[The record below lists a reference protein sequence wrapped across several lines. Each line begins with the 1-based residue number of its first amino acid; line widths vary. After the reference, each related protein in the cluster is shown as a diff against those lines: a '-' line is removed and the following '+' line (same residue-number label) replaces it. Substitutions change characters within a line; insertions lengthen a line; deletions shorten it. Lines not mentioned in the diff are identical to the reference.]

1 VGGEAG
7 GMMRFS
13 HPWVLWLLTVLPLLA
28 WILWMEAT
36 RPRRLLR
43 EWGGAD
49 TLQRLVPGWSRGRVV
64 VKGLLG
70 LLGLGCFILAT
81 AGPQLGTRKI
91 EVERKGVDVVVAV
104 DVSQSM
110 AAQDLSPDRMARA
123 RHSIRLLLEQLKG
136 DRVALLPFSGG
147 THLQHP
153 LTSDYALS
161 GVMTDLLRPGLIP
174 TPGTDLGAAIRKA
187 VGVYQDTSPG
197 QRVLILLSD
206 GEDLEE
212 DWKEALAEARKAG
225 VTIHCVGMGTPEG
238 APVPDPQRPG
248 AYKTDAA
255 GSIVLSRLNEEVLQ
269 QLASDGGGLYMR
281 STPGGDE
288 LVKIL
293 ERIGEMEGRD
303 LGSHLYTGWQERYAA
318 FLLPGMALSLL
329 AWLWPSRRRLKGA
342 ALWLA
347 AGLLWAGSA
356 RADHATE
363 NNRAVRA
370 YGKGDYGAAT
380 QGFARSLSQQ
390 ENAQARFN
398 LGDALFRSGDLQ
410 GAADQYR
417 LVTGEGSGADPAL
430 KARAFANLGRV
441 LLDQQQLEPAC
452 QALEE
457 ALARQPQL
465 EEARHNLELALRR
478 QQQQDQQQQQQG
490 KDGQSKSQ
498 DKQGNKDQQGQQG
511 QKQDASG
518 QEDNKEQADKKQG
531 QQGQQGEQEGQEG
544 QAAREERIDE
554 AQLQQL
560 LNDVGAQERQSLQKQ
575 LKRIPG
581 RPRKV
586 EKDW

>member
-1 VGGEAG
+1 
-7 GMMRFS
+7 MMRFS
-13 HPWVLWLLTVLPLLA
+13 HA
-28 WILWMEAT
+28 WILWSLLSLLPLAWLAWREAT
-36 RPRRLLR
+36 APLRGLKDWGGMDTVRRLM
-43 EWGGAD
+43 
-49 TLQRLVPGWSRGRVV
+49 PGWSRGRVLLRGAI
-64 VKGLLG
+64 GLLG
-70 LLGLGCFILAT
+70 LALVMLAA
-81 AGPQLGTRKI
+81 AGPQLGTRSI

-123 RHSIRLLLEQLKG
+123 RHSIRMLLEQLKG

-212 DWKEALAEARKAG
+212 DWRDALAEARKAG
-225 VTIHCVGMGTPEG
+225 VTIHCVGMGTPDG
-238 APVPDPQRPG
+238 APVPDPERPG

-255 GSIVLSRLNEEVLQ
+255 GSIVLSRLNEDVLQ
-269 QLASDGGGLYMR
+269 KLASEGGGLYLR

-303 LGSHLYTGWQERYAA
+303 LGSRMYTGWQERYAT
-318 FLLPGMALSLL
+318 FLLPGMFLLVLS
-329 AWLWPSRRRLKGA
+329 WLWPTRRRVE
-342 ALWLA
+342 ALVWPLLF
-347 AGLLWAGSA
+347 LLWALPA
-356 RADHATE
+356 RADNATE

-370 YGKGDYGAAT
+370 YGKGDFGAAT
-380 QGFARSLSQQ
+380 QGFARSLSKK

-417 LVTGEGSGADPAL
+417 LVAGEGSGADEGL
-430 KARAFANLGRV
+430 KARAYANLGRV

-457 ALARQPQL
+457 ALARRPDL
-465 EEARHNLELALRR
+465 PEARHNLELALRR
-478 QQQQDQQQQQQG
+478 QDQQQDKG
-490 KDGQSKSQ
+490 KDKSQ
-498 DKQGNKDQQGQQG
+498 DKQQGQQDSKDKQQGQDKPDG
-511 QKQDASG
+511 QQQQDDKGKSG
-518 QEDNKEQADKKQG
+518 QQKEEQKGQEQQEQQG
-531 QQGQQGEQEGQEG
+531 QQGQQGQDEGQEG

-554 AQLQQL
+554 AQMQQL